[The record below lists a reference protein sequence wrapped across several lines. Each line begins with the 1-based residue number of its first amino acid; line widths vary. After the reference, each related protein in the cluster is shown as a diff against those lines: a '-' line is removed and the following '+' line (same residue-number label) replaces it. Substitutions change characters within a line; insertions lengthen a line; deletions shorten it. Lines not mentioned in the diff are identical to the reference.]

1 MVERQRGPGRRVP
14 LIALLVADSISAIG
28 NELTALAVPWLVLE
42 TTGSAARA
50 GLVVAVGTAA
60 GPLGGLFGG
69 AIVDRLGHRQA
80 STIADPT
87 LAAVNVLP
95 PLVLWLAP
103 PLRDLKKIDP
113 RQSA

>member
-1 MVERQRGPGRRVP
+1 MADSERNRRRRLPVA
-14 LIALLVADSISAIG
+14 ALLAADGISAIG

>member
-14 LIALLVADSISAIG
+14 LIALLSADGISAIG